1 MRYAQSSCSSAKL
14 TLFPLNR
21 EMNELSFKE
30 QLKIWLYVAA
40 HSFGGPAGQM
50 AVIHKKVVEEKKF
63 VSEEKFLHA
72 LNFCMLLPGP
82 EAQQLATYL
91 GWMMGKWRGGLL
103 AGGLFI
109 LPGFLSILSLSCLY
123 VLYQEATLV
132 QGLFYGMKPAIIAIV
147 ISALWKIARKSL
159 TGSIHWTLAGMA
171 FISLFFLNI
180 SFPVVVVTSALVG
193 LWYGKLFDKSISV
206 QEKNLI
212 APKLQD
218 TLQTVLIWGSVW
230 LLPIIGVVLVFGA
243 DSTFHELNLFFSK
256 MSMVTFGGAY
266 AALSYVAQ
274 KAVEVHGW
282 LQGSE
287 MLDGLA
293 MAETTPGPL
302 IQTVQFVGFMAAYR
316 FPNGLEPLI
325 AATIGSILVTWMTF
339 APCFLWIFTFAPYVE
354 YLRSR
359 KSLSHALKAISAAVV
374 GVILNL
380 SIWFILKTLFSETR
394 AINYFPVDFDLPV
407 ISSLDPYALLIGV
420 VSVIMIFAMKQSI
433 HFTLALSVLLGILF
447 KYVVV
452 V

>member
-1 MRYAQSSCSSAKL
+1 MI
-14 TLFPLNR
+14 
-21 EMNELSFKE
+21 SFKE
-30 QLKIWLYVAA
+30 QFKIWLYVAA

-63 VSEEKFLHA
+63 ISEEKFLHA

-109 LPGFLSILSLSCLY
+109 LPGFLSILALSFLY
-123 VLYQEATLV
+123 VLYQEAAFI

-147 ISALWKIARKSL
+147 ISALWKIAKKSL
-159 TGSIHWTLAGMA
+159 TESIHWTLAWMA
-171 FISLFFLNI
+171 FVSLFFLNI
-180 SFPVVVVTSALVG
+180 SFPLVVLTSAAVG
-193 LWYGKLFDKSISV
+193 MWYGKLFDQSQWSYDKTLV
-206 QEKNLI
+206 RPRLK
-212 APKLQD
+212 D
-218 TLQTVLIWGSVW
+218 TLNSVVVWGGIW
-230 LLPIIGVVLVFGA
+230 LLPIVSVLVFFGA
-243 DSTFHELNLFFSK
+243 DSTFHQLNFFFSK

-282 LQGSE
+282 LQGAE

-302 IQTVQFVGFMAAYR
+302 IQTVQFVGFMASYR
-316 FPNGLEPLI
+316 FPDGLHPLV
-325 AATIGSILVTWMTF
+325 AATLGSLLVTWMTF

-359 KSLSHALKAISAAVV
+359 KTLAHALKGISAAVV

-380 SIWFILKTLFSETR
+380 SLWFVLKTLFTQSQTMKV
-394 AINYFPVDFDLPV
+394 FPIDFEYPV
-407 ISSLDPYALLIGV
+407 ISSLDPYALGICV
-420 VSVIMIFAMKQSI
+420 ASMVMIFALKRSI
-433 HFTLALSVLLGILF
+433 HFTLLVSVVLGVIVKF
-447 KYVVV
+447 YV
-452 V
+452 